1 MVRVYST
8 SSYRCFLSWIGIELD
23 LWARQLIPM
32 HSVAFV
38 SIFTSIEG
46 GQSTSKDIVER
57 TARENRLSNI
67 I

>member
-8 SSYRCFLSWIGIELD
+8 SSYRYFVSWISIEFD
-23 LWARQLIPM
+23 LWARQLIPI
-32 HSVAFV
+32 HSVVFV

-46 GQSTSKDIVER
+46 GHYTSKDIVER